1 MRGLM
6 VISGL
11 LLLLA
16 GIAWPWLSRLP
27 IGRLP
32 GDLVID
38 RPGFKAF
45 FPFASMVLISPAV
58 SLLLWFFRR

>member
-1 MRGLM
+1 MA
-6 VISGL
+6 ISGL

-16 GIAWPWLSRLP
+16 GIAWPRLSRLP

-32 GDLVID
+32 GDPVID

-45 FPFASMVLISPAV
+45 FPFASMVLISLAV
-58 SLLLWFFRR
+58 SLMLRFFRL